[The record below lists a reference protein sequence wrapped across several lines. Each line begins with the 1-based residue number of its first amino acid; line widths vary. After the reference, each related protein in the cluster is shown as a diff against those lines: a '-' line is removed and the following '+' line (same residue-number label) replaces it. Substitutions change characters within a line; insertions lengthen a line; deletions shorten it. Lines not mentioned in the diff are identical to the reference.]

1 MVWKVWGLTPAWK
14 IIPVSKWLITMIVS
28 PRFLGLFP
36 FQMVFLWLK
45 NEGYQLPRSPG
56 IILEVGGTLALGM
69 LHEIRGGPRIIPRF
83 LSKIGWL
90 GSNEMSYTL
99 GPPQQKVTYK
109 NTKHDVTAGL
119 MNDLLRHHD
128 ATLKRRA
135 I

>member
-1 MVWKVWGLTPAWK
+1 MKT
-14 IIPVSKWLITMIVS
+14 T
-28 PRFLGLFP
+28 
-36 FQMVFLWLK
+36 
-45 NEGYQLPRSPG
+45 
-56 IILEVGGTLALGM
+56 
-69 LHEIRGGPRIIPRF
+69 GGPRIIPRF

-128 ATLKRRA
+128 ATLERRA